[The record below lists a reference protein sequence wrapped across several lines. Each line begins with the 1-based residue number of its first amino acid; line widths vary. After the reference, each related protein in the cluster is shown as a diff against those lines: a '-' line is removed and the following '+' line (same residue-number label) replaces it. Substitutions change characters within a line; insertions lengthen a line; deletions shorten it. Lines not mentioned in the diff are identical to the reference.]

1 MSIPDDS
8 ILAKTYDCF
17 RDFVHSELRVGD
29 NKYID
34 TRAYGEL
41 NVRLHNPS
49 HMAINLEHVIQGN
62 EHLFSTVKKFDKESK
77 IIQRDKIEDTGS
89 NYIAYVPYVMERN
102 NNNNNKNKLKRRWGG
117 TSSGKPNTNI
127 LFLYFTLLIVI
138 FIIGVVKTNR
148 SDWKFLF

>member
-1 MSIPDDS
+1 MKIPDDA

-17 RDFVHSELRVGD
+17 RDFVHAELRVGD

-41 NVRLHNPS
+41 NTRLHNPS

-62 EHLFSTVKKFDKESK
+62 EHLFSTIKKFDKDAK

-89 NYIAYVPYVMERN
+89 NYIAYVPYIMDRKN
-102 NNNNNKNKLKRRWGG
+102 NTKGKIKRKWGG
-117 TSSGKPNTNI
+117 GMSNGKPNTNI

-138 FIIGVVKTNR
+138 FIIGIVKTNR
-148 SDWKFLF
+148 SDWKFIF